1 VRPHELRYRRYDPL
15 VMYWQGGELVFENY
29 AVRKQVSAA
38 PATCSILDFCG
49 EWRTFQEI
57 ASFLGNYSESSVL
70 RNLRELCANGLLQ
83 RSDIKADQRI
93 GATKRWAGWN
103 PAAGFFH
110 FSTKDADFAPDPTEA
125 IRRLQ
130 QRAKYQPMPQ
140 PLKEYRAAR
149 RFRLPQVA
157 AHGDFPN
164 VLRERRTWRVFGRES
179 VSLEHMAQT
188 LQLTF
193 GIQGWVEVPGLGR
206 AAMKTS
212 PSGGALHP
220 IEAYV
225 LVQRVAG
232 LPPGIYHYR
241 AEGHELECIGA
252 GIGRRV
258 LQRNLGNQWWFAR
271 GAFLVLM
278 TAVVGR
284 MQWKYDYARAYRV
297 LLAEAGHLGQ
307 TFCLTAT
314 WLGLAPFCTMA
325 YMDTKWEEWL
335 GIDGV
340 METMVYVLGAGT
352 RPKPEQMRDAHIG
365 LIGKDKAPTAR
376 RR

>member
-1 VRPHELRYRRYDPL
+1 
-15 VMYWQGGELVFENY
+15 
-29 AVRKQVSAA
+29 
-38 PATCSILDFCG
+38 
-49 EWRTFQEI
+49 
-57 ASFLGNYSESSVL
+57 
-70 RNLRELCANGLLQ
+70 
-83 RSDIKADQRI
+83 
-93 GATKRWAGWN
+93 
-103 PAAGFFH
+103 
-110 FSTKDADFAPDPTEA
+110 
-125 IRRLQ
+125 
-130 QRAKYQPMPQ
+130 
-140 PLKEYRAAR
+140 
-149 RFRLPQVA
+149 
-157 AHGDFPN
+157 
-164 VLRERRTWRVFGRES
+164 
-179 VSLEHMAQT
+179 VSLKHMAQT